1 MPSYDQPK
9 PQALTDQP
17 SDRPTATACLLA
29 CVFFPTKILDW
40 LLHSVVSPSFSS
52 SSSLSTANLSA
63 LFLCHS
69 GRSMWKKGIGRGRG
83 RYIGLWR
90 NGWVPWVVFSLS
102 KGGRRE
108 ATAGHRSVRARL
120 ESTPGHSWSS
130 AIGNDNFSETAVTV
144 FITRHSEYND
154 YAQCLVCDVV
164 LEVVVR
170 QNTRGTGRKTFRI
183 KEKVA
188 LYTEGPSAS
197 LHYHF
202 PFFLWEQKMSIRASG
217 RRRRGRNARGD
228 FARKKKIM

>member
-1 MPSYDQPK
+1 MRLLPDKNIGLAPSLGGLP
-9 PQALTDQP
+9 
-17 SDRPTATACLLA
+17 LL
-29 CVFFPTKILDW
+29 
-40 LLHSVVSPSFSS
+40 LL
-52 SSSLSTANLSA
+52 SLSTANLSA

-83 RYIGLWR
+83 RYIGLWQ

-130 AIGNDNFSETAVTV
+130 AISNDNFSETAVTV

-188 LYTEGPSAS
+188 LYTDLQ
-197 LHYHF
+197 LH
-202 PFFLWEQKMSIRASG
+202 SITISRSFSG
-217 RRRRGRNARGD
+217 S
-228 FARKKKIM
+228 RK